1 MQGAHW
7 HVQACINTPV
17 PALKLKLEIKN
28 VLLVLRVVPS
38 FYCGISAAFIIQAS
52 PSHSTHSIWGA
63 GRGAGGVRELAL
75 IPGLA
80 IVPRCYPALWL
91 GWACLTKKV
100 HGPWHQGVCF
110 DLPMIFC
117 A

>member
-1 MQGAHW
+1 M
-7 HVQACINTPV
+7 IITPQTFKAQV
-17 PALKLKLEIKN
+17 KSLELIFVAGQKQN
-28 VLLVLRVVPS
+28 FNIFSVNPS
-38 FYCGISAAFIIQAS
+38 Q
-52 PSHSTHSIWGA
+52 P
-63 GRGAGGVRELAL
+63 
-75 IPGLA
+75 IP
-80 IVPRCYPALWL
+80 VWL